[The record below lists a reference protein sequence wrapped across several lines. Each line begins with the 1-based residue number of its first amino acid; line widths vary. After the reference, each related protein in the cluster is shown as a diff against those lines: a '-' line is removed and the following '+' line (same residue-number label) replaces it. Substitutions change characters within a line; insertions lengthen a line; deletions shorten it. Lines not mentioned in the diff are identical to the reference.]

1 MRGQDETHGQGVRP
15 EDPEQVGDAEE
26 GGDGLLPGGEGRPR
40 VRGQTVDHQPPLR
53 LPRHHKLGEWK
64 KINPLTIYKS
74 FSSDHEAEIF
84 GVKMGKSRFKL
95 EGDCILS
102 LRDM

>member
-40 VRGQTVDHQPPLR
+40 VRGQTVDHQPSLR

-64 KINPLTIYKS
+64 KS
-74 FSSDHEAEIF
+74 
-84 GVKMGKSRFKL
+84 
-95 EGDCILS
+95 ILS
-102 LRDM
+102 QYTNHFHLITRQKYLASKWVSHGSN